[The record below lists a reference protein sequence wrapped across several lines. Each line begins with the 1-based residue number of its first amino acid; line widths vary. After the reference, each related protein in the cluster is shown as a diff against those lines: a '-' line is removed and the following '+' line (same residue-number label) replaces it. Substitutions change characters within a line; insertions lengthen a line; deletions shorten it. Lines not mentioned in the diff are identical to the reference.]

1 MRPTTEKFS
10 DSLERLFLESDRQAA
25 HKGAE
30 LGNVQLATRF
40 YRALGEQDLS
50 SAKACLAQNVYHK
63 IHGPEDFGPSGE
75 DSNPDAML
83 ERMASVFGLLENQ
96 TPRALNVVAQGDMLT
111 IFYRDSGQVKESGA
125 DYDVAGVH
133 LLEFQ
138 DGKIVRLENLF
149 DTASLERS
157 LKRSKAHAL

>member
-10 DSLERLFLESDRQAA
+10 DSLERLFLESDHKAA
-25 HKGAE
+25 DKATE
-30 LGNVQLATRF
+30 LSNIQIATRF

-50 SAKACLAQNVYHK
+50 LAESCLDQNVFHK

-75 DSNPDAML
+75 ERGPKAML
-83 ERMASVFGLLENQ
+83 AHMASVFGLLENQ
-96 TPRALNVVAQGDMLT
+96 TPRALNVIAQGDMLT

-125 DYDVAGVH
+125 DYDVTGVH
-133 LLEFQ
+133 LIEFQ
-138 DGKIVRLENLF
+138 DSKIMRFENLF

-157 LKRSKAHAL
+157 LKRSKAHAV